1 MRERGVW
8 VEREVCKM
16 SLRFTKRKKVHILK
30 TLDQRDLAYNSDD
43 FPVPNVVAYPIE
55 ISFVLQRFW
64 RICKKNSVM
73 QAFILIGCIK
83 STFFLNLSIQG
94 LVLRR
99 FQLAVVFCYQN

>member
-43 FPVPNVVAYPIE
+43 FPVPN
-55 ISFVLQRFW
+55 W

-83 STFFLNLSIQG
+83 STFFLKSQYTRTCFASIPACGG
-94 LVLRR
+94 LLLPELGN
-99 FQLAVVFCYQN
+99 FHMEGTEY

>member
-43 FPVPNVVAYPIE
+43 FPVPNVVA
-55 ISFVLQRFW
+55 
-64 RICKKNSVM
+64 K
-73 QAFILIGCIK
+73 IL
-83 STFFLNLSIQG
+83 
-94 LVLRR
+94 
-99 FQLAVVFCYQN
+99 AHM